1 MAVIRILHFSDVHL
15 EGPTRGAPLRE
26 WINKRGVAYVA
37 HRLIRRHR
45 FEDAERKLEA
55 LARLAAH
62 ERVDMALCTGDH
74 TALGTH
80 PELARAR
87 RVLEPFAAAPLGL
100 MALPGNHD
108 VFLPASVRDRRFE
121 RYFGDLCA
129 TDRPDLTVD
138 GRWPLVRL
146 PAPGLAVVAV
156 NTVRPNPP
164 LWRSSGR
171 IPDAQLQVLRRVLA
185 DPELRRRFVVVAL
198 HHAPR
203 LASGR
208 PDRFWHG
215 LVNADALR
223 RALAG
228 LGAGMLVH
236 GHVHQRYHLD
246 AACFGVPLFGAGSVT
261 HGGREGFWLYEVG
274 PEGEVRAHG
283 GRWTGQRYELQGP
296 PVQVS
301 WRGR

>member
-1 MAVIRILHFSDVHL
+1 
-15 EGPTRGAPLRE
+15 
-26 WINKRGVAYVA
+26 
-37 HRLIRRHR
+37 
-45 FEDAERKLEA
+45 
-55 LARLAAH
+55 
-62 ERVDMALCTGDH
+62 
-74 TALGTH
+74 
-80 PELARAR
+80 
-87 RVLEPFAAAPLGL
+87 
-100 MALPGNHD
+100 
-108 VFLPASVRDRRFE
+108 
-121 RYFGDLCA
+121 
-129 TDRPDLTVD
+129 
-138 GRWPLVRL
+138 
-146 PAPGLAVVAV
+146 
-156 NTVRPNPP
+156 
-164 LWRSSGR
+164 
-171 IPDAQLQVLRRVLA
+171 
-185 DPELRRRFVVVAL
+185 
-198 HHAPR
+198 HAPR